1 MKEIKKSLIEDI
13 NAFAVLASGNQQKYY
28 QDLLKVVEPV
38 KMVSMKE
45 VFSPEEIAK
54 IKRLVR
60 PKKKMCYRNAHLLTC
75 LFPDKVKY
83 VDGMVAV
90 WDTGFPIDHA
100 FNKVGDKYIDI
111 TFEMVWCEDV
121 SKYDYIKFGEYDI
134 DQVENVSEKTGY
146 YGECYKFYWKQEN
159 KLKNILYI

>member
-1 MKEIKKSLIEDI
+1 MKDIKKSLIEDI

-38 KMVSMKE
+38 KMVSIKE
-45 VFSPEEIAK
+45 VFSPDEIAK

-83 VDGMVAV
+83 VDGRVEV
-90 WDTGFPIDHA
+90 WNTGFPIDHA
-100 FNKVGDKYIDI
+100 FNKIGDKYVDI
-111 TFEMVWCEDV
+111 TFEMVWGEDV
-121 SKYDYIKFGEYDI
+121 TKYDYIKFGEYDI
-134 DQVENVSEKTGY
+134 DQVEHVSEKTGY
-146 YGECYKFYWKQEN
+146 YGECYKYYWMQEN

>member
-1 MKEIKKSLIEDI
+1 MKDIKKSLIEDI

-38 KMVSMKE
+38 KIVSIKE
-45 VFSPEEIAK
+45 VFSPDEIAK

-83 VDGMVAV
+83 VDGRVEV
-90 WDTGFPIDHA
+90 WNTGFPIDHA
-100 FNKVGDKYIDI
+100 FNKIGDKYVDI
-111 TFEMVWCEDV
+111 TFEMVWGEDV
-121 SKYDYIKFGEYDI
+121 TKYDYIKFGEYDI
-134 DQVENVSEKTGY
+134 NQVEHVSEKTGY
-146 YGECYKFYWKQEN
+146 YGECYKFYWMQEN

>member
-1 MKEIKKSLIEDI
+1 MKEIKNSLIEDI

-38 KMVSMKE
+38 KMVSIKK
-45 VFSPEEIAK
+45 VFSPDEIAK

-83 VDGMVAV
+83 VDGRVAV
-90 WDTGFPIDHA
+90 WNTGFPIDHA

-111 TFEMVWCEDV
+111 TSEMVWGEDV
-121 SKYDYIKFGEYDI
+121 SKYDYIKFGEYDVNQL
-134 DQVENVSEKTGY
+134 DYVTEKTGY
-146 YGECYKFYWKQEN
+146 YGECYKFYWMQEN

>member
-1 MKEIKKSLIEDI
+1 MKDIKKSLIEDI

-38 KMVSMKE
+38 KMVSIKE
-45 VFSPEEIAK
+45 VFSPDEIAK

-83 VDGMVAV
+83 VDGRVAV
-90 WDTGFPIDHA
+90 WNTGFPIDHA
-100 FNKVGDKYIDI
+100 FNKIGDKYVDI
-111 TFEMVWCEDV
+111 TFEMVWGEDV
-121 SKYDYIKFGEYDI
+121 TKYDYIKFMEYDI
-134 DQVENVSEKTGY
+134 DQVEYVSEKTGY
-146 YGECYKFYWKQEN
+146 YGECYKFYWMQEN
-159 KLKNILYI
+159 NLKNILYI